1 MGPSCFL
8 MSIGRWIAH
17 QTCTLPVWPEEVE
30 KECAIEPNDPH
41 QRDRDHLAAKGTVA
55 KPEGA
60 R

>member
-1 MGPSCFL
+1 